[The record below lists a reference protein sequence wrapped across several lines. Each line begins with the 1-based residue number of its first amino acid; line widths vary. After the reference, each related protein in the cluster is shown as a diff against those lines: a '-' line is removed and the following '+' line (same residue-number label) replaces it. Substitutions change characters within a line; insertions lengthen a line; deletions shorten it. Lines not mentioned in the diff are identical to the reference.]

1 VPLERLSPYLSAHMK
16 NIQNGGRMESVH
28 QFEYEV
34 LLDSELDLLK
44 LRLSSMVLSLIPKN
58 N

>member
-34 LLDSELDLLK
+34 LLDSELDLLEAPF
-44 LRLSSMVLSLIPKN
+44 VLHGPLLDS
-58 N
+58 